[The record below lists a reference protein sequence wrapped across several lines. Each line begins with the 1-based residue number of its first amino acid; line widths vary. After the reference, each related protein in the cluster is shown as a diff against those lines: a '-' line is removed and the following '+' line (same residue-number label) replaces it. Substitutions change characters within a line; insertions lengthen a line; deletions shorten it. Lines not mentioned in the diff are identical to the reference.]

1 MVGDNHLIVA
11 VLQLVILYSIDGK
24 SSVQYLYNVEL
35 ENTYDNYAM
44 YSILCILVALLIE
57 VLFHFCN
64 SRSIPSNVLKTFS
77 SASFV
82 KNISLIL
89 G

>member
-1 MVGDNHLIVA
+1 MVGDNDLIVA

-64 SRSIPSNVLKTFS
+64 SRSIPSICT
-77 SASFV
+77 
-82 KNISLIL
+82 
-89 G
+89 